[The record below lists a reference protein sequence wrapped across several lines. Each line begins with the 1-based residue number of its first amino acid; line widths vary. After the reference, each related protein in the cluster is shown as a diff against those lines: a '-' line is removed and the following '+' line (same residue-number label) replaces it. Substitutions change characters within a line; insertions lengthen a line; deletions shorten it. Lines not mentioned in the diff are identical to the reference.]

1 MKHCLIAALF
11 LFATSLPVFAGE
23 IDMNRMNSFA
33 KRIVAEKGQM
43 IGFPGNQN
51 VDLQEFYRWYAE
63 SGLADVSMN
72 NVGNPRASS
81 LVALNTH
88 QFENE
93 VIDFFA
99 PLYGFTK
106 EKVWGIVTYSGT
118 DGNNH
123 GIYFGVKY
131 LQSLSDIK
139 PVLYVSEQAHY
150 SIKKLGDLQN
160 LEMRF
165 IPADTMGQIDVAA
178 FEKALDPKRPALVV
192 VAMGTT
198 FKGAIDDQQAID
210 NVLKRKKP
218 VAVYRHL
225 DAALFGG
232 YLPFSDHAELVNRTK
247 THFDSIAVS
256 GHKFFGLDEPMGIF
270 ITSKEVLSR
279 QNPFKVPYLN
289 DAVPT
294 ITCSRS
300 ALGALKFWWKITRTG
315 QDGYSRQAATILRN
329 AEYLKKRLEA
339 IKYPVWKNDHSNTVF
354 FRRPSKWVM
363 QKWSLAPD
371 EDPRLGGEL
380 AHDVVMQHVGLETL
394 DLFVED
400 IKKDL
405 ADLKI
410 SKN

>member
-371 EDPRLGGEL
+371 EDSRLGGEL